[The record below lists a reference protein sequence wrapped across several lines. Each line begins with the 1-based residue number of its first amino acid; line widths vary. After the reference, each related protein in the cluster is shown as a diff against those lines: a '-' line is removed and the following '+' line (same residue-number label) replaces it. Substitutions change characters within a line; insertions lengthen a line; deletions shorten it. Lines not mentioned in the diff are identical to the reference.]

1 MKLGVLDIGSNSIHM
16 VLAELGRDRSFEVLG
31 RNKDMTRLGD
41 GTLQTGVIE
50 PEKMERGLEVVRQF
64 IALGKNR
71 GAQRII
77 AFATAAIREASNGGE
92 FLDRIQRET
101 GVKASVV
108 SGDEE
113 SRLIFL
119 AARHFADLS
128 GKSSLILDVGGGSVE
143 VIVGNDRGM
152 TFSRSLKLGV
162 ARLKDLFLPKCP
174 PSKGDHERL
183 HRHLRE
189 TLSST
194 LAEVR
199 RLSPTRLV
207 GTSGTLINLGAMI
220 SEERDDRPLV
230 GATGFQYDED
240 DLKDLHERLAEADP
254 KELSEIKGLD
264 PDRKDLVLPGACL
277 LLEVLRAT
285 KLDEVALC
293 DRGIRDGVI
302 LDYMERN
309 ARKLEMEAMV
319 PNVRMRTVLQLLARC
334 ETSEK
339 HARQTGRLARLLFEQ
354 LPLQRELHPAAAEL
368 LEYSAI
374 LHDIGYHIGYEAHHR
389 HGWYLIKNSEMPGFS
404 PEEVDT
410 MAAVVRYHRKRPP
423 RRRDPELRNLG
434 PRERRTVNVLT
445 AVLRVA
451 DSLDRS
457 HFSVVEGVRAVVR
470 PKRVTLRLST
480 RDDPAIELWAARQK
494 AGMLEEVLEREIV
507 FEVSRKS

>member
-16 VLAELGRDRSFEVLG
+16 VLAELGRDRSFEILG

-41 GTLQTGVIE
+41 GTLQTGILE
-50 PEKMERGLEVVRQF
+50 PAKIERGLEVVRQF
-64 IALGKNR
+64 IALAKNR
-71 GAQRII
+71 GAQRIL

-108 SGDEE
+108 TGDEE
-113 SRLIFL
+113 ARLIYV
-119 AARHFADLS
+119 AARHFADLA
-128 GKSSLILDVGGGSVE
+128 GKPSLILDVGGGSVE
-143 VIVGNDRGM
+143 LIVGDDRAM
-152 TFSRSLKLGV
+152 TFARSLKLGV

-183 HRHLRE
+183 HRHLRD
-189 TLSST
+189 TLAST

-199 RLSPTRLV
+199 RLRPARLV
-207 GTSGTLINLGAMI
+207 GTSGTLINLGAMV
-220 SEERDDRPLV
+220 SEERDDRPLPSP
-230 GATGFQYDED
+230 TGFAYDEG
-240 DLKDLHERLAEADP
+240 DLKDLHERLADADA
-254 KELSEIKGLD
+254 KELLEIKGID
-264 PDRKDLVLPGACL
+264 PDRRDLVLPGACL
-277 LLEVLRAT
+277 LIEVMRGT
-285 KLDEVALC
+285 KLDEVTLC

-302 LDYMERN
+302 LDYMQRN

-319 PNVRMRTVLQLLARC
+319 PNVRLRTVLQLLSRC

-339 HARQTGRLARLLFEQ
+339 HARQTGRLARQLWDQ
-354 LPLQRELHPAAAEL
+354 LPMPRDLHPAAPEL
-368 LEYSAI
+368 LEYAAI

-404 PEEVDT
+404 PEEVDV

-423 RRRDPELRNLG
+423 RRRDPEMQVLG
-434 PRERRTVNVLT
+434 ARERRTVIALT
-445 AVLRVA
+445 AILRVA

-457 HFSVVEGVRAVVR
+457 HFSVIEGVRAAVR

-480 RDDPAIELWAARQK
+480 KDDPAIELWAARQK
-494 AGMLEEVLEREIV
+494 AGMLEEVLGREVV
-507 FEVSRKS
+507 FEVARRS